1 MASITSKEAE
11 ATSSGTGSS
20 PVLPVVHHTPMS
32 ERQQLALIKK
42 LERAQA
48 ATSNGGK
55 KYYFCVISDYHTL
68 FSACS
73 VIYVRV
79 CPHFSTL
86 WSGNPTKLVLS
97 L

>member
-1 MASITSKEAE
+1 MASTNSKEAE

-55 KYYFCVISDYHTL
+55 NIIFAWLVIII
-68 FSACS
+68 FS
-73 VIYVRV
+73 IQYV
-79 CPHFSTL
+79 L
-86 WSGNPTKLVLS
+86 
-97 L
+97 